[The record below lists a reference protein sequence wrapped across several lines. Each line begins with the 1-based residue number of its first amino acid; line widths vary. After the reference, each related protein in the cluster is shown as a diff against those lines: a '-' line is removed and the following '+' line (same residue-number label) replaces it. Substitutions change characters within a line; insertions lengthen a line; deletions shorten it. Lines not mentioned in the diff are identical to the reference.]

1 MQSPS
6 AADILARLD
15 RLPPSRYMWK
25 LVFLLSL
32 GAYFEIYDLL
42 MTAYVSPGL
51 IQAGIFAEGTHAA
64 FGLSDQAAFASS
76 TFAGLFLGTICFGSV
91 ADRFGRRA
99 IFTWALL
106 WYAAATLV
114 MGLQNSAEAIFFWR
128 FVAGLGLGVEMVTID
143 TMSRN
148 WSIAGYGQRPSPST
162 RASCSSRCRPSPFSP
177 GS

>member
-76 TFAGLFLGTICFGSV
+76 NL
-91 ADRFGRRA
+91 
-99 IFTWALL
+99 
-106 WYAAATLV
+106 
-114 MGLQNSAEAIFFWR
+114 
-128 FVAGLGLGVEMVTID
+128 
-143 TMSRN
+143 
-148 WSIAGYGQRPSPST
+148 
-162 RASCSSRCRPSPFSP
+162 CRPVPRHDLLRL
-177 GS
+177 GG